1 MKRIETIY
9 QATMR
14 ALFVLIALPTFT
26 LAGMKLDSTL
36 QVDSEQAFKFIAL
49 FVTAFAG
56 GISSVFVKTS
66 FDTNMNHPNAAK
78 IWVGTCLGTTS
89 GLLALEQLSFGLF
102 SILLPVFVIASLGAP
117 IMVFYLMWLS
127 NEETQAE
134 IKEKIKEKVGMKK

>member
-1 MKRIETIY
+1 
-9 QATMR
+9 
-14 ALFVLIALPTFT
+14 
-26 LAGMKLDSTL
+26 MKLDSTL

-49 FVTAFAG
+49 FITAFAG

-66 FDTNMNHPNAAK
+66 FDANMNYPNAAK
-78 IWVGTCLGTTS
+78 IWVGTCLGTAS
-89 GLLALEQLSFGLF
+89 GLLVLEQLSFGLF